1 MQVARQMKKEILL
14 AILIG
19 LAFGLFITYGL
30 YRVRKAT
37 QSTSTQPVSTT
48 APAASPA
55 SEPSSALLTILNPED
70 NLVQEETSTTVTG
83 TTQPNAIVVLFVN
96 DEENISTADETGNF
110 SFTVD
115 LESGSSILTV
125 HAIDENGES
134 VSATRT
140 IVVSSL
146 LSESAE
152 SESASDAAEVEE

>member
-1 MQVARQMKKEILL
+1 MKKEILL

-37 QSTSTQPVSTT
+37 QSAKTQPASTT
-48 APAASPA
+48 APAASP
-55 SEPSSALLTILNPED
+55 SSDPDAALLTILNPED
-70 NLVQEETSTTVTG
+70 NLVQEEDTTTVTG

-96 DEENISTADETGNF
+96 QEEHISTADETGNF

-115 LESGSSILTV
+115 LETGSSILTV
-125 HAIDENGES
+125 HSIDENGKTT
-134 VSATRT
+134 SATRT

-146 LSESAE
+146 FSEQQDETASESAKTTKE
-152 SESASDAAEVEE
+152 